1 MALNN
6 VFGGAAT
13 SDVVSS
19 PEAITAGDWM
29 LVVQGVADGARVNVL
44 GSVFDDE
51 YDHVDGGLIMNGAG
65 FRVFRFCDGN
75 VKVAVSNAGPSTS
88 LTVGILPAS

>member
-1 MALNN
+1 MNN

-13 SDVVSS
+13 SDVVSP

-44 GSVFDDE
+44 GNVFGSE
-51 YDHVDGGLIMNGAG
+51 YDHIDGGLIMNGAG

-75 VKVAVSNAGPSTS
+75 VKVAVSNAGQSTS

>member
-1 MALNN
+1 MSLGN
-6 VFGGAAT
+6 VFNGPAT
-13 SDVVSS
+13 TDAESS
-19 PEAITAGDWM
+19 PEPITAGDWM

-44 GSVFDDE
+44 GSVFDSE
-51 YDHVDGGLIMNGAG
+51 YDHIDGGLIMNGAG

-75 VKVAVSNAGPSTS
+75 VKVAVSNAGQSTS